1 LGNTSRLKAG
11 TELHLAEVAEHGI
24 ALHCIELRQS
34 LIFGGQVFLIWRDK
48 LRRH

>member
-24 ALHCIELRQS
+24 ALNYDNLLFS
-34 LIFGGQVFLIWRDK
+34 ADK
-48 LRRH
+48 YF